1 MKKMYEFFEIP
12 YYQHDWNN
20 IEQITEENDVVH
32 GIFGDHKIRTELKA
46 VKEDYYEV
54 LGNFTCN
61 RIKNEYKWF
70 YDYFQYK

>member
-1 MKKMYEFFEIP
+1 
-12 YYQHDWNN
+12 
-20 IEQITEENDVVH
+20 VVH

-46 VKEDYYEV
+46 VKEDYNEV

-70 YDYFQYK
+70 YDYFQYR